1 MENRFIKFNL
11 ANLVVIVVLSI
22 LCVVEIALLPVNSA
36 IMPLLFAI
44 SVFCN
49 LFYAFYA
56 YQIAIKKQY
65 NLINKYD
72 ENGRYSYEIF
82 NYNVFSCNGI
92 IVLATTM
99 QNIVLL
105 ITYLALA
112 LTNKSQSIALA
123 SGIIFAICTLCWL
136 VPVILKESQVGKYVK
151 DTNGLFD
158 EEEKMM
164 TDVLEIPARNDEE

>member
-1 MENRFIKFNL
+1 MENRFRKFNL
-11 ANLVVIVVLSI
+11 ANVVLIVVLLI
-22 LCVVEIALLPVNSA
+22 LCVVEVALLPVNSA

-56 YQIAIKKQY
+56 YLIAVKKR
-65 NLINKYD
+65 YD
-72 ENGRYSYEIF
+72 LAYKIEQNGRYSYEIF

-92 IVLATTM
+92 IVLATTV
-99 QNIVLL
+99 QNIVFL

-158 EEEKMM
+158 EEEKIM